1 MLLPHSPVALPIV
14 EFHHLPIR
22 TACTETSRER
32 WRLSELNAQRIR
44 DVIALLEEYGGFA
57 CAFCSCRGAQAG
69 GLVSAAG
76 DASSL
81 TQISECVP

>member
-14 EFHHLPIR
+14 EFHHLPVR

-32 WRLSELNAQRIR
+32 WRPSALNAQRIR
-44 DVIALLEEYGGFA
+44 DVIAPLEEYGGFA
-57 CAFCSCRGAQAG
+57 CAFFSCRGAQAG